1 MEREETGAMGLG
13 PGELSLPSRPLGS
26 VECGQMSVHM
36 GFSGS
41 ILLYFW
47 VTQDLLGDLAS
58 KGATKQ
64 IMFLVLYAFK
74 AQD

>member
-1 MEREETGAMGLG
+1 VEREETCAMGLG

-41 ILLYFW
+41 ILLYF
-47 VTQDLLGDLAS
+47 
-58 KGATKQ
+58 
-64 IMFLVLYAFK
+64 
-74 AQD
+74 